1 MLVQFVFLARLNL
14 LMPKLNLAS
23 RRTPPAKATGT
34 DEIAKVK
41 IVAANSFMI
50 SSLLKIQ
57 LPQSLFEFM
66 L

>member
-1 MLVQFVFLARLNL
+1 
-14 LMPKLNLAS
+14 MPKLNLAS